1 MKILLSLAFSL
12 ALFQSKIPTASDAWA
27 EHGEKAL
34 LVYAT
39 INNPTMYD
47 VYIVA
52 AKSAVADKAEL
63 REKDKAVTSMTVP
76 AFGSLEL
83 ARGEARIRMS
93 GIKSALKV
101 GDTVNVTL
109 ETDSGDK
116 ITVAA
121 VIK

>member
-1 MKILLSLAFSL
+1 MKILLSLAVAL
-12 ALFQSKIPTASDAWA
+12 ALFQAKIPTASDAWA
-27 EHGEKAL
+27 EQGDRAL

-39 INNPTMYD
+39 ISNPTMYD

-52 AKSAVADKAEL
+52 ASSPVAEKAEL
-63 REKDKAVTSMTVP
+63 WEKDKLATTLTVP
-76 AFGSLEL
+76 AFGALEL

-93 GIKSALKV
+93 GIKRQLKV
-101 GDTVNVTL
+101 GETADVTL

-116 ITVAA
+116 IALAA